1 MADKKT
7 EIAYTPEELAEINRI
22 VGVITGEPAQP
33 DDIIPPPAGEAES
46 KDSTYDEEF
55 DDSDTYDIEE
65 KIDTLPED
73 ISVDLGD
80 DFDDSML
87 MEDEPVRADTSGE
100 ITEFEDIEDLVSP
113 LDEETVPADDEILS
127 LADEDI
133 SFIDDEAPPVFD
145 DASLDITEE
154 RAAEDFDSLEE
165 IEEFPDIDM
174 DEFPAKPGEE
184 MAIDGDEI
192 PDIPDLD
199 SLDIDD
205 SADIPEA
212 DEIDLPDI
220 DFDDLDKGSGAID
233 LEESPA
239 IPDEDTGTFD
249 DLDISAGTQEI
260 SPLDD
265 LDSFSDDAFDDIPDI
280 SHEIDDFDDQPAVSL
295 DADDMLDDIDSAT
308 PDHIDDDI
316 LTIEP
321 LDEDEIMDD
330 IVHEPAPRTSAAAA
344 PDTPLQEMELS
355 PKDLARLKKAMLL
368 FNPSVRDAIKD
379 TVINDLV
386 PAADMRKLI
395 DMILTGKPEDN
406 IHKFLEKKLKRKIVP
421 VDEAGIPGRRVITS
435 RPEYTMEGR
444 ERQKRLLKITKI
456 FSATALAAFFITI
469 LSYQYVYKP
478 LMAKKLINK
487 GVQIIVQSG
496 LTGGRFERRARYDE
510 AEKIF
515 DLVERDYVRNYL
527 YGYNEY
533 ARAYLGNLDYRESL
547 DKLNSAYVID
557 RTNTVTLNNLGYFY
571 ARVDQE
577 YFNSVRGN
585 IAAWYFAGREDAAT
599 VKSSLDLAINF
610 YRRTLLVDE
619 KNVTAMLGIGNAYFY
634 QGQFLQAKK
643 YYEDILRVDK
653 NSVIGY
659 SGLLNLYIERDS
671 FPMVAT
677 LHAEIRGKKML
688 SDLPSP
694 LLSKL
699 AGYYLDKRAKDD
711 SNIRIDYGVTSPR
724 LKDEGDNTYPAVLE
738 VLKALNNRDPDY
750 PQLQIQYARFHLAQ
764 KNLTLMKRYLDKA
777 LSLSPDYF
785 SALHLTG
792 VYYYS
797 TREPVKAY
805 RYLKKAA
812 DGYGNQPAFTKEDF
826 YRETEKI
833 GETNTYL
840 GHIFY
845 YYFDRVKS
853 RRGALDDEIIDDTV
867 EKLANYSIAEQY
879 YIAASNQNYDSPE
892 LNYNLGRIY
901 YLKKNYTMALDRWL
915 HLYDSTVSSP
925 EIMMSIGNAF
935 YHNGNY
941 DSAKGEFLKLASV
954 LEYEAD
960 KIRIADNAKQSH
972 LKIFQTLSSA
982 YNNLGAVYQNLGDA
996 QKRDLAYWKSI
1007 DFMSRLSRENEYARV
1022 NMARSHRNAEPL
1034 LDENIPFSID
1044 IFSEEM
1050 RGW

>member
-7 EIAYTPEELAEINRI
+7 EIVYTPEELSEIDRI
-22 VGVITGEPAQP
+22 IGVVTGEPAQP
-33 DDIIPPPAGEAES
+33 DDTVSAPPEQGES
-46 KDSTYDEEF
+46 IDSVTNDGF
-55 DDSDTYDIEE
+55 DDSDDYDIEE
-65 KIDTLPED
+65 KGETLPDE
-73 ISVDLGD
+73 ISVDLDD
-80 DFDDSML
+80 DFDDSMFT
-87 MEDEPVRADTSGE
+87 EDEPAAIDTSE
-100 ITEFEDIEDLVSP
+100 ISEFEDLDDIDSSF
-113 LDEETVPADDEILS
+113 DEEAAPADDEVLP

-133 SFIDDEAPPVFD
+133 SFIDDEALPPFED
-145 DASLDITEE
+145 EALDITDD
-154 RAAEDFDSLEE
+154 RAAEDFDSLED
-165 IEEFPDIDM
+165 IEEFSDLDM
-174 DEFPAKPGEE
+174 DDIPASSADEL
-184 MAIDGDEI
+184 AIDGDDI

-205 SADIPEA
+205 SAEIPET

-220 DFDDLDKGSGAID
+220 DFDDLDKSEISADI
-233 LEESPA
+233 EESPEVTA
-239 IPDEDTGTFD
+239 EDTDSFD
-249 DLDISAGTQEI
+249 DIDISADTSDI

-265 LDSFSDDAFDDIPDI
+265 LDSFSDDAFDDLPDI
-280 SHEIDDFDDQPAVSL
+280 SDDLDDFDDQSAVSL
-295 DADDMLDDIDSAT
+295 DADDMLDDIESAA
-308 PDHIDDDI
+308 PEHIDDDI

-321 LDEDEIMDD
+321 LDEDEIIGDD
-330 IVHEPAPRTSAAAA
+330 VYESEPQASGKSGA
-344 PDTPLQEMELS
+344 DVPLQEIELS
-355 PKDLARLKKAMLL
+355 AKDLARLKKAMLI

-379 TVINDLV
+379 TVINDRI
-386 PAADMRKLI
+386 PATDMRRLI
-395 DMILTGKPEDN
+395 DMILTGKPEEN
-406 IHKFLEKKLKRKIVP
+406 IHKFLEKKLKRKIIP
-421 VDEAGIPGRRVITS
+421 VDEAGVPGRKIITS

-444 ERQKRLLKITKI
+444 ERQKRLLRITKI
-456 FSATALAAFFITI
+456 FSATALSAFFITI

-478 LMAKKLINK
+478 YMAKKLINN

-496 LTGGRFERRARYDE
+496 LTGGRFERRTRYDE

-515 DLVERDYVRNYL
+515 DLVERDYVKDYL

-533 ARAYLGNLDYRESL
+533 ARAYLENLDYKESL
-547 DKLNSAYVID
+547 DKLNKAYVID
-557 RTNTVTLNNLGYFY
+557 RTDTKTLNNLGYFY

-585 IAAWYFAGREDAAT
+585 IAAWYFAGREDAAS

-724 LKDEGDNTYPAVLE
+724 LMDKSDNTYPAVLE

-764 KNLTLMKRYLDKA
+764 KNLTLMKRYLEKA
-777 LSLSPDYF
+777 LSMSPDYF

-792 VYYYS
+792 VYHYS

-805 RYLKKAA
+805 RYLKRAA
-812 DGYGNQPAFTKEDF
+812 DVYGNQPAFTKEDF
-826 YRETEKI
+826 YRETEQI

-853 RRGALDDEIIDDTV
+853 RKGALDDEMIDDSV

-879 YIAASNQNYDSPE
+879 YITASNRNYNSPE

-941 DSAKGEFLKLASV
+941 ESAKGEFLKLASV

-960 KIRIADNAKQSH
+960 KIRVTDSSKQSH

-982 YNNLGAVYQNLGDA
+982 YNNLGAVYQNLDDA
-996 QKRDLAYWKSI
+996 PKRDLAYWKSI
-1007 DFMSRLSRENEYARV
+1007 DFMKRLDRENEYARV
-1022 NMARSHRNAEPL
+1022 NMARSHRNAEPM